1 MWETGKDLSFKVQI
15 ISELKIYSVLNSYH
29 HKRCRQ
35 KMTIT
40 DIVMIFITVSLVSF
54 IIYLAWSSTDG
65 NSLKRIL
72 YTIITVLILFAW
84 GGSQY
89 FLRYK
94 PINDY
99 NDRNQKERDQKELK
113 DRISR
118 ELSERMKNIRLCP
131 LSQPNCND

>member
-1 MWETGKDLSFKVQI
+1 
-15 ISELKIYSVLNSYH
+15 
-29 HKRCRQ
+29 
-35 KMTIT
+35 MTIT

-65 NSLKRIL
+65 KSLKRIL

-99 NDRNQKERDQKELK
+99 NDRTQKERDEKALK
-113 DRISR
+113 NRISR